1 MITESYPSISFNQA
15 GQSGTHSSTA
25 GLSLA
30 WQPINRTSN
39 LPQSTVLDRSLRKKA
54 PPDAKKSH
62 HKTTS
67 RRLQMMATHILASGG
82 GSKALKGNPWDTS
95 GMVLATS
102 ILWEPAGS

>member
-54 PPDAKKSH
+54 PPDA
-62 HKTTS
+62 
-67 RRLQMMATHILASGG
+67 RLQMTATNILASGG

>member
-54 PPDAKKSH
+54 PPDAKKV
-62 HKTTS
+62 TTKP
-67 RRLQMMATHILASGG
+67 LASR
-82 GSKALKGNPWDTS
+82 
-95 GMVLATS
+95 
-102 ILWEPAGS
+102 